1 MAENIFIPFS
11 FCRIT
16 RAAEF
21 LGITNDDLL
30 SLAISEKITLCVRLD
45 GLTSVLFVSGKADE
59 LGEWYL
65 SLKRNDGAL
74 AAAKYLSKYTSFSID
89 RFSYD
94 EEKDEC
100 IFHPWFYQSQDGQGN
115 ISVDHAQSHKG
126 RAYGLWVPQLPVIES
141 VMNYGHSPLL
151 WGSLGLYRTD
161 ESTPS
166 LCLIPLTIDHDK
178 IHEEDVEDVEDED
191 YEENYPDIK
200 ITANDLWITSEQVRK
215 LLNHKGDYS
224 DLPSCNDNDI
234 IPNADFMHKVNKN
247 NQNAERHAINREK
260 LYKYAICL
268 LSKYPEEC
276 RGERKE
282 ISPEKWRDCIMARQ
296 NEIPP
301 LPITNEDVI
310 LRHLR
315 AAANNKG

>member
-1 MAENIFIPFS
+1 MAENISIPFS

-21 LGITNDDLL
+21 LGITSDDLL
-30 SLAISEKITLCVRLD
+30 SLAISEKIILCVRLD
-45 GLTSVLFVSGKADE
+45 GLSSVLFVNGKADE

-65 SLKRNDGAL
+65 SLKRNDGVL
-74 AAAKYLSKYTSFSID
+74 AAARYLSKYTSFSID
-89 RFSYD
+89 RLSYD
-94 EEKDEC
+94 EENDEC
-100 IFHPWFYQSQDGQGN
+100 VFHPWFYESLDAQGN
-115 ISVDHAQSHKG
+115 ILGDHSQSHKG
-126 RAYGLWVPQLPVIES
+126 RAYGFWVPQMPVINT

-161 ESTPS
+161 ESIPS
-166 LCLIPLTIDHDK
+166 ICLIPLPIDHDK
-178 IHEEDVEDVEDED
+178 SDSDEEDED
-191 YEENYPDIK
+191 HEYEENYPDVEVTI
-200 ITANDLWITSEQVRK
+200 NDLWITSEQVRK

-224 DLPSCNDNDI
+224 DLPQCSDNEVFL
-234 IPNADFMHKVNKN
+234 NADLMQKVNKN

-282 ISPEKWRDCIMARQ
+282 ISPEKWRDCIMAHQ
-296 NEIPP
+296 SEIPP
-301 LPITNEDVI
+301 LPITNEEVI